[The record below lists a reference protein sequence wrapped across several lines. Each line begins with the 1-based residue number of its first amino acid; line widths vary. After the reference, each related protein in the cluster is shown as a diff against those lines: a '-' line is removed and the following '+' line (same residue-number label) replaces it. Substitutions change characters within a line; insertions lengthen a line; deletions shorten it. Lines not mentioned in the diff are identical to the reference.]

1 MSGTR
6 DPREEPREGAFNG
19 DFPEGLDAR
28 EYARIAAKAVVTME
42 YSMGKLL
49 REVSTTGG
57 KVDALDARFTEFQKE
72 THANFEQL
80 GVIRKR
86 IRTVEK
92 KAVQIEKKAGEIE
105 KKAVEIEEEL
115 EDTAA
120 RDLRAYKRKYN
131 WWKNGAISV
140 FGVIVTGVIVLLI
153 GHYIFHIG

>member
-1 MSGTR
+1 MSVR
-6 DPREEPREGAFNG
+6 DEREERGGYNG

-49 REVSTTGG
+49 AEVSATAG
-57 KVDALDARFTEFQKE
+57 KVDALDARFSAFQTE
-72 THANFEQL
+72 THQNFEQL
-80 GVIRKR
+80 GVMRKR

-105 KKAVEIEEEL
+105 KKATEIEEEL

-131 WWKNGAISV
+131 QLKAGALSAAIAIV
-140 FGVIVTGVIVLLI
+140 VGVAAILI
-153 GHYIFHIG
+153 AHYAFHVG